1 MHGAGFD
8 GGVYDCDGPQPRRE
22 PPKAIQFPPWHDD
35 YSTDD
40 IPRRFI
46 EAFVN
51 ARELEAWGF
60 RRVVAAAHGHPSS
73 HLGALLTH
81 SLDSDLARRRHGEY
95 RAGAYQE
102 LARGFGVKEYKPLL
116 SSGKA
121 NQTRLKTAS
130 ELGSRLLGEGGFSAS
145 LVRNDDAQ
153 TGKNWLRNEVRDY
166 WNQRKNL
173 IAILRYL
180 ATMGIKTLHRGNDA
194 EAAGR
199 QIPVGRR
206 L

>member
-1 MHGAGFD
+1 M
-8 GGVYDCDGPQPRRE
+8 
-22 PPKAIQFPPWHDD
+22 
-35 YSTDD
+35 
-40 IPRRFI
+40 
-46 EAFVN
+46 
-51 ARELEAWGF
+51 
-60 RRVVAAAHGHPSS
+60 
-73 HLGALLTH
+73 
-81 SLDSDLARRRHGEY
+81 
-95 RAGAYQE
+95 
-102 LARGFGVKEYKPLL
+102 L

-130 ELGSRLLGEGGFSAS
+130 ESGSRLLGEGGFSAS

-194 EAAGR
+194 EAA
-199 QIPVGRR
+199 R
-206 L
+206 LLAGAVENDSV